1 MIKRIGVPQEPAQVS
16 PQVSP
21 QSPEQG
27 SVPGRAAIPDQ
38 VQAPPAT
45 LAAVSAPASAQRTC
59 LLVDDSRMI
68 RKVARRIVE
77 GAGYAVIEAEN
88 GEEGLARCRAAMP
101 DLVITDWNM
110 PVMTGIEF
118 VTALR
123 AIPSAR
129 QPRVVFCTTNSGARD
144 IHKGIEAGADEYVI
158 KPFDEAALLSRLQSV
173 GAA

>member
-1 MIKRIGVPQEPAQVS
+1 MAPAPVQAAAPAQ
-16 PQVSP
+16 
-21 QSPEQG
+21 
-27 SVPGRAAIPDQ
+27 A
-38 VQAPPAT
+38 
-45 LAAVSAPASAQRTC
+45 APAAAPRAQRVC

-77 GAGYAVIEAEN
+77 GAGYSVVEAEN
-88 GEEGLARCRAAMP
+88 GEEGLARCRGAMP

-110 PVMTGIEF
+110 PVMSGIEF

-123 AIPSAR
+123 AIPTST
-129 QPRVVFCTTNSGARD
+129 PPKVVFCTTNSGARD

-158 KPFDEAALLSRLQSV
+158 KPFDEAALMSRLQAV

>member
-1 MIKRIGVPQEPAQVS
+1 MP
-16 PQVSP
+16 
-21 QSPEQG
+21 
-27 SVPGRAAIPDQ
+27 
-38 VQAPPAT
+38 PPAPHPAT
-45 LAAVSAPASAQRTC
+45 AAAPRAQRTC

-77 GAGYAVIEAEN
+77 GAGYAVVEAEN
-88 GEEGLARCRAAMP
+88 GEEGLARCRSAMP

-129 QPRVVFCTTNSGARD
+129 PPRVVFCTTNSGARD

-158 KPFDEAALLSRLQSV
+158 KPFDDAALLSRLESI
-173 GAA
+173 GAV

>member
-1 MIKRIGVPQEPAQVS
+1 MSADAAVPPARAAVAEPAPRPA
-16 PQVSP
+16 PQA
-21 QSPEQG
+21 Q
-27 SVPGRAAIPDQ
+27 
-38 VQAPPAT
+38 
-45 LAAVSAPASAQRTC
+45 QRTC

-77 GAGYAVIEAEN
+77 SVGYAVVEAEN

-110 PVMTGIEF
+110 PVMSGIEF

-123 AIPSAR
+123 AIPTAR
-129 QPRVVFCTTNSGARD
+129 PPRVVFCTTNSGAKD
-144 IHKGIEAGADEYVI
+144 IHKGITAGADEYVI
-158 KPFDEAALLSRLQSV
+158 KPFDEAALISRLQSI

>member
-1 MIKRIGVPQEPAQVS
+1 MNGPGDPVAPRAATPANEEPAAAAYA
-16 PQVSP
+16 PQ
-21 QSPEQG
+21 G
-27 SVPGRAAIPDQ
+27 
-38 VQAPPAT
+38 
-45 LAAVSAPASAQRTC
+45 AQRTC

-68 RKVARRIVE
+68 RKISRRIVE
-77 GAGYAVIEAEN
+77 SLGYVVVEAEN

-110 PVMTGIEF
+110 PVMSGIEF

-123 AIPSAR
+123 AIPAAR
-129 QPRVVFCTTNSGARD
+129 PPKVVFCTTNSGARD

-158 KPFDEAALLSRLQSV
+158 KPFDEAARLSRLQSV

>member
-1 MIKRIGVPQEPAQVS
+1 MGGAVPPRADIPQPA
-16 PQVSP
+16 
-21 QSPEQG
+21 
-27 SVPGRAAIPDQ
+27 
-38 VQAPPAT
+38 PAT
-45 LAAVSAPASAQRTC
+45 ATPPQPSAHAPAAASRPQRVC

-77 GAGYAVIEAEN
+77 NAGYAVLEAEN

-110 PVMTGIEF
+110 PVMSGIEF

-123 AIPSAR
+123 AIPTAV
-129 QPRVVFCTTNSGARD
+129 PPKVVFCTTNSGARD
-144 IHKGIEAGADEYVI
+144 IHTGIEAGADEYVI
-158 KPFDEAALLSRLQSV
+158 KPFDEAALMSRLQAV

>member
-1 MIKRIGVPQEPAQVS
+1 MNGAVPPRADIPQPAPAAAAP
-16 PQVSP
+16 PQP
-21 QSPEQG
+21 
-27 SVPGRAAIPDQ
+27 A
-38 VQAPPAT
+38 VQAP
-45 LAAVSAPASAQRTC
+45 VAPPRAQRVC

-77 GAGYAVIEAEN
+77 NAGYAVLEAEN

-110 PVMTGIEF
+110 PVMSGIEF

-123 AIPSAR
+123 AIPTAV
-129 QPRVVFCTTNSGARD
+129 PPKVVFCTTNSGAKD

-158 KPFDEAALLSRLQSV
+158 KPFDEAALMSRLQAV

>member
-1 MIKRIGVPQEPAQVS
+1 MIKRLNPEAAAPPTSSATAEAVPQRPVN
-16 PQVSP
+16 
-21 QSPEQG
+21 
-27 SVPGRAAIPDQ
+27 
-38 VQAPPAT
+38 
-45 LAAVSAPASAQRTC
+45 SAQRIC

-77 GAGYAVIEAEN
+77 SVGYTVVEAEN

-123 AIPSAR
+123 AIPTP
-129 QPRVVFCTTNSGARD
+129 QPPRVVFCTTNSGAKD
-144 IHKGIEAGADEYVI
+144 IHKGITAGADEYVI
-158 KPFDEAALLSRLQSV
+158 KPFDEAALISRLQSI
-173 GAA
+173 GAV

>member
-1 MIKRIGVPQEPAQVS
+1 MPP
-16 PQVSP
+16 
-21 QSPEQG
+21 
-27 SVPGRAAIPDQ
+27 RAAIPQQD
-38 VQAPPAT
+38 QAPPA
-45 LAAVSAPASAQRTC
+45 APAPAPAQRTC

-77 GAGYAVIEAEN
+77 GAGYAVTEAEN

-158 KPFDEAALLSRLQSV
+158 KPFDDAALLSRLQSV